1 MKGAAQ
7 LRLDAALLKIGTD
20 LEAALADL
28 ARAQRNADVL
38 ERTLAPQ
45 SEAAYRSALAS
56 YQQGR
61 GDLMPVLDTVRQR
74 LQIGIDRLKARA
86 EARGISLTW
95 SRPTRYV
102 DGRQLKDLAAFVVFR
117 REVSSGCPDCPAP
130 YRERTTLNVEDQEKF
145 IKKKQLGFVDEEL
158 EPQTIYRY
166 RVFSQLRDGSLG
178 NPSNE
183 VEVTWKP

>member
-1 MKGAAQ
+1 MKREGI
-7 LRLDAALLKIGTD
+7 RRKALGDSQIRKL
-20 LEAALADL
+20 LPVACCLLALTFFACGKKADPRAPEL
-28 ARAQRNADVL
+28 ALPETIKD
-38 ERTLAPQ
+38 
-45 SEAAYRSALAS
+45 
-56 YQQGR
+56 
-61 GDLMPVLDTVRQR
+61 
-74 LQIGIDRLKARA
+74 LKARA